1 MVGYTWTE
9 ENGVSI
15 EEGGVLD
22 DTWIKGTIELFDE
35 YMIENKNNLLKKKT
49 TNLETKMS
57 RNQ

>member
-1 MVGYTWTE
+1 M
-9 ENGVSI
+9 SI